1 MFRMCPPCFEAEVV
15 EEEGPVGGGEREGS
29 LLEESTPLV
38 LAPRMGSL
46 LSPTPP
52 TPPAVEEKEDIFA
65 NQNFGI
71 WLLFWRSWRRLLSV
85 APLGRTGVKKGV

>member
-1 MFRMCPPCFEAEVV
+1 M

-46 LSPTPP
+46 LSPTP

-71 WLLFWRSWRRLLSV
+71 WLLFLAELASESST
-85 APLGRTGVKKGV
+85 AFCSALGTHRG